1 MDIAFRRHISSLSI
15 GAVTFKFPNH
25 DAIFAA
31 LNQIEINLLGMEKA
45 CPSDAFE
52 CNLVAAAGAAPFL
65 IIQRPMDGDFLFTIG
80 TIAGF
85 GASLFVMVEN
95 VVFGNCHFIHP
106 SAPVLGKRRR
116 LCQVTIPSVGLSFV
130 PLLQLFLA
138 DFKLVVEQVGKAA
151 VF

>member
-1 MDIAFRRHISSLSI
+1 MDIAFRRHISYFSI

-65 IIQRPMDGDFLFTIG
+65 IIQRPLDRDFLFAIG

-85 GASLFVMVEN
+85 GASLRFFNYFSERTCC
-95 VVFGNCHFIHP
+95 GYFIVAAGTP
-106 SAPVLGKRRR
+106 FYYIRAP
-116 LCQVTIPSVGLSFV
+116 
-130 PLLQLFLA
+130 
-138 DFKLVVEQVGKAA
+138 
-151 VF
+151 